1 MRLRTYRTHLDSDAI
16 TDCAMIDSLL
26 GWEMCMTS
34 TRTRRSSCAPISG
47 RSLHIYPASG
57 REPEHLAYFKSIGGL
72 VVFHPRCVLQ
82 VVAGFY
88 KMALSKNVKL
98 KGPEAV
104 DYELCKDLTWM
115 LCVPIVAAVAVLDTS
130 QGERHNGWALGDVLC
145 DGRPLWR
152 VCRRQAPAYRRYTRA
167 NKDQYANLII
177 AHRMAA

>member
-1 MRLRTYRTHLDSDAI
+1 M
-16 TDCAMIDSLL
+16 
-26 GWEMCMTS
+26 
-34 TRTRRSSCAPISG
+34 
-47 RSLHIYPASG
+47 
-57 REPEHLAYFKSIGGL
+57 
-72 VVFHPRCVLQ
+72 V
-82 VVAGFY
+82 
-88 KMALSKNVKL
+88 LSKNVKL